1 MKCISWNV
9 RGLRDAR
16 RRGIMGRHLREWGAE
31 IILLQETMLTQV
43 DQQTW
48 TSLGWGSGEAH
59 VAIAASG
66 RSRVLYWHGKKNCS
80 IAQAHGWGD
89 IW

>member
-1 MKCISWNV
+1 MKCISWNM
-9 RGLRDAR
+9 RGLRDAKR
-16 RRGIMGRHLREWGAE
+16 LDIVGRHLQEWGAE

-43 DQQTW
+43 NQQTW

-66 RSRVLYWHGKKNCS
+66 RSGVLYWHGKKNYL
-80 IAQAHGWGD
+80 IAQAHGRGD